1 MSVEK
6 HGKKWRVTYRHN
18 GKTYKE
24 TFDSERDALLRDIV
38 IHAEKE
44 AGLFVPPHNL
54 IDSEENPS
62 EYGKRITIRE
72 LMARV
77 MAEYGPT
84 EWKPNTIS
92 QNLHRIE
99 HYINPLIG
107 DVLVAQLTVTRL
119 ERFYRDLR
127 NFPSVDNPG
136 ETVGPSVIE
145 KIHNLLN
152 TAFHQAQRWGYIPR
166 DVNTVVTYAKY
177 PKYRSDEREI
187 WTPEEYQIALDVCKH
202 HGLKLWLYLSVP
214 CSARIGEL
222 LGLQWKDVEF
232 LKDGTARI
240 TIRQQLQRLDRKGM
254 ENSEKYKVY
263 FSFPSKENTST
274 VLALCGTKDR
284 TGRTAP
290 PRTILVGTTVTAE
303 LKEERKRQIML
314 KYMLGDRYEDYDL
327 VIAQDTGRPYEEHDI
342 RRHLKMLCEEN
353 GLPVVVPH
361 AMRHLSVTLK
371 LLWSGD
377 VKAVQADSGHK
388 DAQMVFNRY
397 SHALDSERVKMAQ
410 MVDEQLFKK
419 KASGD

>member
-6 HGKKWRVTYRHN
+6 RGKKWRVSYRHN
-18 GKTYKE
+18 GKIYKE
-24 TFDSERDALLRDIV
+24 TFDTEREAVLRDTV
-38 IHAEKE
+38 VRAEKE
-44 AGLFVPPHNL
+44 AGVFDPPHRL
-54 IDSEENPS
+54 IDSEERPS
-62 EYGKRITIRE
+62 DYGKRITIRE

-77 MAEYGPT
+77 MTEYGPS

-92 QNLHRIE
+92 QNRHRID

-107 DVLVAQLTVTRL
+107 SETVANLTVPRL

-127 NFPSVDNPG
+127 KMPSVDNPG
-136 ETVGPSVIE
+136 ETVGLSVIE

-152 TAFHQAQRWGYIPR
+152 TAFRQAQRWGYIPR

-187 WTPEEYQIALDVCKH
+187 WTPEEYRTALDVCKH
-202 HGLKLWLYLSVP
+202 HGLRLWLYLAVP

-222 LGLQWKDVEF
+222 LGLQWQDVSF
-232 LKDGTARI
+232 LEDGTARI

-254 ENSEKYKVY
+254 ENSEK
-263 FSFPSKENTST
+263 FEAFFTFPSRKNAST

-290 PRTILVGTTVTAE
+290 PRTILVGSAVTAV
-303 LKEERKRQIML
+303 LKEERQRQASLQRI
-314 KYMLGDRYEDYDL
+314 LGDSYEDYDL
-327 VIAQDTGRPYEEHDI
+327 VIAQETGRPYEEHDI
-342 RRHLKMLCEEN
+342 RRHLRELCEEN

-377 VKAVQADSGHK
+377 VKAVQADSGHR

-397 SHALDSERVKMAQ
+397 SHALDSEREKMAQ
-410 MVDEQLFKK
+410 MVDERLFRE
-419 KASGD
+419 KASGN